1 MCNNSVPAG
10 QKCIFCC
17 HVSRGV
23 SYSVSA
29 PTSQIWN
36 WFFFRGFFCFSILVK
51 FPSNFFCLEMIST
64 HKLPSRADLLLR
76 LFEHICLKRSAFRR
90 IPSILIGGGGDAT
103 WTLQKRDTNKYKKI
117 HAISFRTKCTQTQ
130 NAHNPTCFFLC
141 LFAFFVSFVSH
152 LWRVYMSKQPK
163 TDFVCK
169 PSSLLCCLS
178 CGFLFV
184 CLFVCLPVY
193 LLIHF
198 FSIFLLFFEYFH
210 GGVYVYLLC

>member
-10 QKCIFCC
+10 QKCIFCW

-90 IPSILIGGGGDAT
+90 IPSILIGGGGTQRGLFKNAT
-103 WTLQKRDTNKYKKI
+103 QINRKKFMQFLLEPNVHRPKMHTIQLVFFCVYLHFSFRLCRIYEGFICLNSQKRI
-117 HAISFRTKCTQTQ
+117 LSV
-130 NAHNPTCFFLC
+130 NPLPCC
-141 LFAFFVSFVSH
+141 A
-152 LWRVYMSKQPK
+152 
-163 TDFVCK
+163 VC
-169 PSSLLCCLS
+169 PVVF
-178 CGFLFV
+178 FLFV
-184 CLFVCLPVY
+184 YLSVCL
-193 LLIHF
+193 
-198 FSIFLLFFEYFH
+198 SI
-210 GGVYVYLLC
+210 C